1 MTIANFK
8 LEYDVHDL
16 ERSKSGAI
24 WGSIWISLGK
34 EAFPEEHW
42 NDMPVA
48 LLNEFAR
55 ATHQLK
61 PDSSEVVRF
70 FDGPLSVTFTQTAPS
85 LVEVSLDGSTV
96 RSNARGTV
104 DRDGLLVAVHTAV
117 ADIYRACAEFGW
129 SADQDVR
136 RLGTFVK

>member
-1 MTIANFK
+1 MINFK
-8 LEYDVHDL
+8 FEYDVRDL

-24 WGSIWISLGK
+24 WGSIWITLGE

-55 ATHQLK
+55 ATNQLK

-70 FDGPLSVTFTQTAPS
+70 FDGPLSVAFTQTAPG

-96 RSNARGTV
+96 RSNVRGTV
-104 DRDGLLVAVHTAV
+104 DRDELSVAVQTAV
-117 ADIYRACAEFGW
+117 ADIYHACTEFGW
-129 SADQDVR
+129 SADQNVK
-136 RLGTFVK
+136 RLRTFVK